1 MPLKRN
7 VMMQDGQLLG
17 WHVIA
22 QIVHTKAGN
31 TWLEVESFTD
41 ENQDTAIPGA
51 AYYTSLEY
59 NQDTALTFDAAYQ
72 LLADNPQFAEYVDEA
87 QAALDEVLP
96 ILTDEQAATVPDAF
110 REWKPETEYNAGDR
124 RKYNGALYKC
134 LQDHTSQADWSPD
147 VAVSLWARI
156 LIPDPEVIPV
166 WEQPDSTNPYMIG
179 DKVHFPTIDDPVYES
194 TIDGNVWSPEAY
206 PQGWRLVTG
215 DEE

>member
-1 MPLKRN
+1 MALIRN
-7 VMMQDGQLLG
+7 VLFPDGTILG
-17 WHVIA
+17 YHEVDNILHIAHGGTHLEITSYPSADDLTAAHHV
-22 QIVHTKAGN
+22 QIIMD
-31 TWLEVESFTD
+31 LD
-41 ENQDTAIPGA
+41 DT
-51 AYYTSLEY
+51 
-59 NQDTALTFDAAYQ
+59 LTFDRAYEVLAADERFQ
-72 LLADNPQFAEYVDEA
+72 EYTSPE

-110 REWKPETEYNAGDR
+110 REWKPETEYKAGDR